1 MTETWH
7 IIRDEK
13 TERYELVGE
22 WTEDG
27 QTYGFRHS
35 GLPERIAYRLCARLN
50 AAAKREAW
58 GKE

>member
-13 TERYELVGE
+13 TERYELIGE
-22 WTEDG
+22 WAEDG
-27 QTYGFRHS
+27 QTYRFRHS
-35 GLPERIAYRLCARLN
+35 GLPEAIAKRLCGRLN
-50 AAAKREAW
+50 AAAMREAW